1 MRLNFKKISC
11 KYVKVVKVINK
22 VDNCGKLWEKIY
34 IFEYTQIHDD
44 KFNRNIR
51 S

>member
-1 MRLNFKKISC
+1 MRLNFKKVVYKS
-11 KYVKVVKVINK
+11 VKVLKVINK

-44 KFNRNIR
+44 KFNWNI
-51 S
+51 